1 MRLHSCDG
9 GGCATLAR
17 MESQASKWA
26 TYEIEALV
34 NNHCQCGENP
44 LWDERRNVIFWEDIP
59 NGRIYSLDPKTGKHQ
74 TVYDGEVVGGFSFQ
88 DDGKLLLFRDHEIA
102 ILNDDGSVEVLTRD
116 IEAET
121 GRFNDVMADPEGRV
135 FAGTMG
141 QDGTSS
147 GGLFRVDLD
156 GSVTKLWDGT
166 SCANGMGFTPDLQK
180 MYWTDSEAQKIFLY
194 DYNRETGELSNR
206 TEFYSSL
213 DGSTP
218 DGMSVDAA
226 GDVWSAHWDGFA
238 IHRLSPQGEL
248 KESIR
253 FPVAQVS
260 SLIFGGENLDEIYVT
275 TAGGTFRKG
284 EANHEISDEANDET
298 SAEQSTPDGTLYR
311 VRAGVKG
318 QPRFRSRIQI

>member
-1 MRLHSCDG
+1 
-9 GGCATLAR
+9 
-17 MESQASKWA
+17 MESEASKRA
-26 TYEIEALV
+26 NCEIEALV
-34 NNHCQCGENP
+34 NEHCQCGENP
-44 LWDERRNVIFWEDIP
+44 LWDERRNLIFWEDIP
-59 NGRIYSLDPKTGKHQ
+59 NGLIYSLDPKTGKHR
-74 TVYDGEVVGGFSFQ
+74 TVYDGDVVGGFTLQ
-88 DDGKLLLFRDHEIA
+88 DDGKLLLFRDHDIA
-102 ILNDDGSVEVLTRD
+102 LLNENGTTEVLTRD
-116 IEAET
+116 IDAQT
-121 GRFNDVMADPEGRV
+121 GRFNDVIADPKGCV
-135 FAGTMG
+135 FAGTTG
-141 QDGTSS
+141 KDGVYS

-180 MYWTDSEAQKIFLY
+180 MYWTDSSAQKIFLF
-194 DYNRETGELSNR
+194 DYKLETGELSGK

-238 IHRLSPQGEL
+238 IHRLSPEGDL
-248 KESIR
+248 KESIK

-275 TAGGTFRKG
+275 TAGGTFRKN
-284 EANHEISDEANDET
+284 EPQT
-298 SAEQSTPDGTLYR
+298 SAQSTPDGTLYR
-311 VRAGVKG
+311 VRVGVKG